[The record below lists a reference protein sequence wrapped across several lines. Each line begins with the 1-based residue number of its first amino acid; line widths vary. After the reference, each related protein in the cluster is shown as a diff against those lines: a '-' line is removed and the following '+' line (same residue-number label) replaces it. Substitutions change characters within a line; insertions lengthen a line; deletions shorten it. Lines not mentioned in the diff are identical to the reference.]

1 MLINRKVSCS
11 RPLRLAGVN
20 VGVAISPWEIFRRK
34 DKVGTVARVL
44 ISLWCALDV
53 LLVEPLWF

>member
-20 VGVAISPWEIFRRK
+20 VGVAISPWEIFRQK

-44 ISLWCALDV
+44 ISL
-53 LLVEPLWF
+53 